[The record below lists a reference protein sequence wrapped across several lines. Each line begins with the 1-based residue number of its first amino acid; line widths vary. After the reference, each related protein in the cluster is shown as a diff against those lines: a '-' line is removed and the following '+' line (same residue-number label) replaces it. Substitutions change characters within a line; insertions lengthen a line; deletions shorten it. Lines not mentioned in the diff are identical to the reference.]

1 MAAEYDTGK
10 NVSEWKEV
18 ETGEGGP
25 RLLPTEPGQVLQP
38 LQQFIAGAHAV
49 PDDLGDGV
57 GVGVPAR

>member
-10 NVSEWKEV
+10 NVSERKEV

-25 RLLPTEPGQVLQP
+25 RLLPTEPGQALQP
-38 LQQFIAGAHAV
+38 LQQFIAGVHAV
-49 PDDLGDGV
+49 PDALGVGV